1 MRHSTNIL
9 RASISLIAL
18 AALALAA
25 AGCAA
30 PDEVPDMERRAQL
43 INKSVMCPVCPGES
57 IDQSQ
62 HPLAVQMRAAVDEKL
77 GEGWSDGQVREFF
90 VERYGSAVLL
100 EPPAEGV
107 HLVAWIVPPL
117 GTALALAA
125 LFLVL
130 RLMARPRSRPAAV
143 ADEMTAAERD
153 EYVARIEAALEG
165 RSPGA
170 REDAG

>member
-1 MRHSTNIL
+1 MRHSTNIH
-9 RASISLIAL
+9 RASVPWLVF
-18 AALALAA
+18 AAIIVAV
-25 AGCAA
+25 AGCSAT
-30 PDEVPDMERRAQL
+30 DEVPDLERRAQQ

-90 VERYGSAVLL
+90 VERYGPAVLL
-100 EPPAEGV
+100 EPPAAGV
-107 HLVAWIVPPL
+107 HLMAWIVPPL
-117 GTALALAA
+117 GTALAIAA
-125 LFLVL
+125 LYMVV
-130 RLMARPRSRPAAV
+130 RLMTRRGSGPAPAGS
-143 ADEMTAAERD
+143 MTAAERD

-165 RSPGA
+165 GSPKG

>member
-1 MRHSTNIL
+1 MRPSTFTPRPSTSWL
-9 RASISLIAL
+9 VL
-18 AALALAA
+18 AVITLAVLACTTTA
-25 AGCAA
+25 
-30 PDEVPDMERRAQL
+30 EVPDLERRAQQ

-77 GEGWSDGQVREFF
+77 DEGWSDDQVREFF

-100 EPPAEGV
+100 EPPAEGL

-125 LFLVL
+125 LFMVV
-130 RLMARPRSRPAAV
+130 RLMARPRSKPAAV
-143 ADEMTAAERD
+143 ADEMTSAERD

-165 RSPGA
+165 DRPQAKG
-170 REDAG
+170 DAG

>member
-1 MRHSTNIL
+1 MRPSTSTL
-9 RASISLIAL
+9 RASISCLVF
-18 AALALAA
+18 AAIIVAV
-25 AGCAA
+25 AGCSTT
-30 PDEVPDMERRAQL
+30 DEVPDLERRAQQ

-62 HPLAVQMRAAVDEKL
+62 HPLAVQMRGAVDEKL

-90 VERYGSAVLL
+90 VERYGPAVLM
-100 EPPAEGV
+100 EPPAKGA

-117 GTALALAA
+117 GTALALVA
-125 LFLVL
+125 LYLVV

-143 ADEMTAAERD
+143 ADEMTDAERD

-165 RSPGA
+165 GSRKG
-170 REDAG
+170 REDTG

>member
-1 MRHSTNIL
+1 MRHTTNTF
-9 RASISLIAL
+9 RASLPWL
-18 AALALAA
+18 VFAALTLAA
-25 AGCAA
+25 AGCSAT
-30 PDEVPDMERRAQL
+30 DEVPDLERRAQQ

-77 GEGWSDGQVREFF
+77 DDGWSDAQVREFF

-100 EPPAEGV
+100 EPPADGI

-117 GTALALAA
+117 GTALALVA
-125 LFLVL
+125 LYMVV
-130 RLMARPRSRPAAV
+130 RLMARPRSRPAAP

-153 EYVARIEAALEG
+153 KYVARIEAALEG
-165 RSPGA
+165 DRTRP

>member
-1 MRHSTNIL
+1 MTPSTSTL
-9 RASISLIAL
+9 RASTSW
-18 AALALAA
+18 LALAVTA
-25 AGCAA
+25 VSVLACTTT
-30 PDEVPDMERRAQL
+30 DEVPDLERRAQQ

-77 GEGWSDGQVREFF
+77 DEGWSDGQVREFF
-90 VERYGSAVLL
+90 VERYGPAVLL

-107 HLVAWIVPPL
+107 HLMAWIVPPL

-125 LFLVL
+125 LYMVV
-130 RLMARPRSRPAAV
+130 RLMTRRGPRPASP
-143 ADEMTAAERD
+143 DSMTDAERD

-165 RSPGA
+165 GSPKG

>member
-1 MRHSTNIL
+1 MRPSTSTL
-9 RASISLIAL
+9 RASISL
-18 AALALAA
+18 LALAVIGLA
-25 AGCAA
+25 VVACSAT
-30 PDEVPDMERRAQL
+30 DEVPDLERRAQQ

-62 HPLAVQMRAAVDEKL
+62 HPLALQMRAVVDEKL

-90 VERYGSAVLL
+90 VERYGPAVLL
-100 EPPAEGV
+100 EPPAEGA

-117 GTALALAA
+117 GAALALAA
-125 LFLVL
+125 LYMVV
-130 RLMARPRSRPAAV
+130 RLMARPRSRPAS
-143 ADEMTAAERD
+143 ADEMTTAERD

-165 RSPGA
+165 DSPKG

>member
-1 MRHSTNIL
+1 MSHSTSIL
-9 RASISLIAL
+9 RASISL
-18 AALALAA
+18 LALTVIVVAA
-25 AGCAA
+25 AGCSTAS
-30 PDEVPDMERRAQL
+30 EVPDLERRAQQ

-62 HPLAVQMRAAVDEKL
+62 HPLAVQMRVAVDEKL
-77 GEGWSDGQVREFF
+77 VEGWSDAQVRGFF

-100 EPPAEGV
+100 EPPAEGA

-125 LFLVL
+125 LFVVV
-130 RLMARPRSRPAAV
+130 RLMARPRSRPAAP

-165 RSPGA
+165 DRTRP

>member
-1 MRHSTNIL
+1 MRPSTSTL
-9 RASISLIAL
+9 RASISWLTFAVIAL
-18 AALALAA
+18 AAMACSAT
-25 AGCAA
+25 
-30 PDEVPDMERRAQL
+30 DDVPDLERRAQQ

-77 GEGWSDGQVREFF
+77 GEGWSDTQVREFF
-90 VERYGSAVLL
+90 VERYGPAVLL

-107 HLVAWIVPPL
+107 HLMAWIVPPL

-125 LFLVL
+125 LYVVV
-130 RLMARPRSRPAAV
+130 RLMTRRGSRPAAV
-143 ADEMTAAERD
+143 AEEMTVAERD
-153 EYVARIEAALEG
+153 EYVARIEAVLDG
-165 RSPGA
+165 DSSRA

>member
-1 MRHSTNIL
+1 MMHSTNIH
-9 RASISLIAL
+9 RASVPWLVF
-18 AALALAA
+18 AAIIVAV
-25 AGCAA
+25 AGCSATDEI
-30 PDEVPDMERRAQL
+30 PDLERRAQQ

-90 VERYGSAVLL
+90 VERYGPAVLL

-107 HLVAWIVPPL
+107 HLMAWIVPPL
-117 GTALALAA
+117 GTALAIVA
-125 LFLVL
+125 LYVVV
-130 RLMARPRSRPAAV
+130 RLMTRRGPRPASP
-143 ADEMTAAERD
+143 DSMTDAERD

-165 RSPGA
+165 GSPKG

>member
-1 MRHSTNIL
+1 MRHSTVPL
-9 RASISLIAL
+9 RASLPWL
-18 AALALAA
+18 VFAALTLAA
-25 AGCAA
+25 AACSTAS
-30 PDEVPDMERRAQL
+30 EVPDLERRAQQ

-77 GEGWSDGQVREFF
+77 DEGWSDAQVREFF

-100 EPPAEGV
+100 EPPADGI

-117 GTALALAA
+117 GTALAVAA
-125 LFLVL
+125 LYMVV
-130 RLMARPRSRPAAV
+130 RLKTRPRSRPPAP

-153 EYVARIEAALEG
+153 KYVARIEAALEG
-165 RSPGA
+165 DRTRP

>member
-1 MRHSTNIL
+1 MRHSNITL
-9 RASISLIAL
+9 RASVSL
-18 AALALAA
+18 LALTAIVVAA
-25 AGCAA
+25 AGCSTAS
-30 PDEVPDMERRAQL
+30 EVPDLERRAQQ

-77 GEGWSDGQVREFF
+77 VEGWSDAQVREFF

-100 EPPAEGV
+100 EPPAEGA

-125 LFLVL
+125 LFVVV
-130 RLMARPRSRPAAV
+130 RLMARPRSRPAAP

-153 EYVARIEAALEG
+153 KYVARIEAALDG
-165 RSPGA
+165 DRTRP

>member
-1 MRHSTNIL
+1 MRPSTSTL
-9 RASISLIAL
+9 RASISWFAFAVIA
-18 AALALAA
+18 AALLACTT
-25 AGCAA
+25 AG
-30 PDEVPDMERRAQL
+30 EVPDLERRAQQ

-90 VERYGSAVLL
+90 VERYGPAVLL

-107 HLVAWIVPPL
+107 HLMAWIVPPL

-125 LFLVL
+125 LYVVV
-130 RLMARPRSRPAAV
+130 RLMTRRGPGPVAANG
-143 ADEMTAAERD
+143 MTAAERD

-165 RSPGA
+165 GSPKG

>member
-1 MRHSTNIL
+1 MSW
-9 RASISLIAL
+9 
-18 AALALAA
+18 LALAFVVA
-25 AGCAA
+25 ACSATN
-30 PDEVPDMERRAQL
+30 DVPDLERRAQQ

-77 GEGWSDGQVREFF
+77 GEGWSDAQVREFF
-90 VERYGSAVLL
+90 VERYGPAVLL
-100 EPPAEGV
+100 EPPAEGA

-125 LFLVL
+125 LYMVV
-130 RLMARPRSRPAAV
+130 RLMARPRSRPAEA

-153 EYVARIEAALEG
+153 EYVARIEAVLDG
-165 RSPGA
+165 DSPRA

>member
-1 MRHSTNIL
+1 MRHSTNSL
-9 RASISLIAL
+9 RASIAWLVF

-25 AGCAA
+25 AACSA
-30 PDEVPDMERRAQL
+30 PSEVPDLERRAQQ

-62 HPLAVQMRAAVDEKL
+62 HPLALQMRAAVDEKL
-77 GEGWSDGQVREFF
+77 DEGWSDAQVREFF

-100 EPPAEGV
+100 EPPAEGA

-125 LFLVL
+125 LYMVV
-130 RLMARPRSRPAAV
+130 RLMARPRSRPAAP

-165 RSPGA
+165 RSPGS

>member
-1 MRHSTNIL
+1 MSHSTNTL
-9 RASISLIAL
+9 RASISL
-18 AALALAA
+18 LALAVIVVA
-25 AGCAA
+25 VGGCSATS
-30 PDEVPDMERRAQL
+30 EVPDVERRAQQ

-77 GEGWSDGQVREFF
+77 GEGWSDQQVREFF
-90 VERYGSAVLL
+90 VERYGPTVLL

-107 HLVAWIVPPL
+107 HLMAWIVPPL
-117 GTALALAA
+117 GTVLALAA
-125 LFLVL
+125 LFMVV
-130 RLMARPRSRPAAV
+130 RLMARPRSRPVAV
-143 ADEMTAAERD
+143 AEEMTAAERD

-165 RSPGA
+165 RS